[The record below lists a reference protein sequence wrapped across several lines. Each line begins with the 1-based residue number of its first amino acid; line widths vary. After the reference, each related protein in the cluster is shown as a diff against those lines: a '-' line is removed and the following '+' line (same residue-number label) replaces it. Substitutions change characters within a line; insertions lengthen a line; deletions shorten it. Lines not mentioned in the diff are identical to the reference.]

1 MLAKRFVDTKIWD
14 KQWFRK
20 LRLKQK
26 LLWLYIVTK
35 CDHAG
40 IWDADF
46 EAASFF
52 IGEEVSIKDLDFMS
66 NKVIKVKTKS
76 ESEQLFI
83 PDFIEYQYGKLSST
97 SKPHISV
104 SKRLESK
111 GLKKYLKGL
120 ETLK

>member
-14 KQWFRK
+14 KQRFRK

-52 IGEEVSIKDLDFMS
+52 IGEEVSIKDLDFM
-66 NKVIKVKTKS
+66 
-76 ESEQLFI
+76 
-83 PDFIEYQYGKLSST
+83 
-97 SKPHISV
+97 
-104 SKRLESK
+104 
-111 GLKKYLKGL
+111 
-120 ETLK
+120 